1 MKEIWEE
8 LEMTQ
13 EEFEA
18 MIEEEAE
25 KQELLTA
32 MEHGIALF

>member
-1 MKEIWEE
+1 MKEVWEE

-13 EEFEA
+13 EEYEN
-18 MIEEEAE
+18 MMEEEAE
-25 KQELLTA
+25 KYELLTA